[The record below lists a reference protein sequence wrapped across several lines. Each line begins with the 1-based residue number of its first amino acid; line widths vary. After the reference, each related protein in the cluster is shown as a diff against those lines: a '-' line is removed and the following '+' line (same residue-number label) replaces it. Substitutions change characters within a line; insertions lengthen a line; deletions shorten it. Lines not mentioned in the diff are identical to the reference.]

1 MLAKVVFIF
10 MKALATNQ
18 LKIAS
23 DIIGIYAFN
32 VENIHCWLKIDAF
45 QIVDI
50 YQIQT
55 RLDYLEI

>member
-1 MLAKVVFIF
+1 

-18 LKIAS
+18 LKIVS
-23 DIIGIYAFN
+23 DILEIY
-32 VENIHCWLKIDAF
+32 VSSVDNIHCWLKIDAF
-45 QIVDI
+45 HIVDI